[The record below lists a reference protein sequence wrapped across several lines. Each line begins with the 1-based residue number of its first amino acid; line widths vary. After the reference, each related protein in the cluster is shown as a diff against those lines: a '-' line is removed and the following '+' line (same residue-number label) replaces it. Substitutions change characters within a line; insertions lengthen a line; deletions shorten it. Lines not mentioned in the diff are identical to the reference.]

1 VRPITWKTWISA
13 IALVALAAGCGET
26 LTKREYIRRGD
37 ALCAR
42 YARGE
47 INADEIHDAADARRA
62 FDSIVNQFADLRS
75 GFDAMRSPQAF
86 RADAMAWH
94 EALLETEALIRD
106 NRDALVAYMLRD
118 DESQLA
124 ELERESRPIERRL
137 ERAAHRLHLRRC
149 VEAVGE

>member
-1 VRPITWKTWISA
+1 MRPITWKTWISA
-13 IALVALAAGCGET
+13 AVFAALVAGCGET

-42 YARGE
+42 YERGGIDAE
-47 INADEIHDAADARRA
+47 DIHDAADARRA
-62 FDSIVNQFADLRS
+62 FDSIVGQFAEMRR

-118 DESQLA
+118 DESGLA

-149 VEAVGE
+149 LEAVGE